1 MVFLFAFIKIL
12 LYTNYGGF
20 MKKVIYLNSNNVN
33 LFYRKFRL
41 YKFLSHFNINFIIN
55 YCGKEYTLNNKYP
68 QKLGIILNMTDILNT
83 RNKKEKYNK
92 IYIKKGYYYRTGDV
106 PYLKYFLSPRQKL
119 IALTS
124 HFKDKDENV
133 NKMIKFYKLP

>member
-1 MVFLFAFIKIL
+1 MLNTTEKSVVFLFAFIKIL

-20 MKKVIYLNSNNVN
+20 MKKVIYLNSNNLN

-55 YCGKEYTLNNKYP
+55 YCGKEYTLNDKYP
-68 QKLGIILNMTDILNT
+68 QELGIILNMTDILNT

-92 IYIKKGYYYRTGDV
+92 IYINVSAKSYCISNLVVGGSCQGILGQLGRRTC
-106 PYLKYFLSPRQKL
+106 K
-119 IALTS
+119 
-124 HFKDKDENV
+124 
-133 NKMIKFYKLP
+133 

>member
-1 MVFLFAFIKIL
+1 MLNTIEKSVVFLCAFIKIL
-12 LYTNYGGF
+12 LYTKYGGF

-55 YCGKEYTLNNKYP
+55 YCGKEYTLNDEYP
-68 QKLGIILNMTDILNT
+68 QELGIILNMTDILNT

-92 IYIKKGYYYRTGDV
+92 IYDRACDYLDNEFRT
-106 PYLKYFLSPRQKL
+106 K
-119 IALTS
+119 
-124 HFKDKDENV
+124 N
-133 NKMIKFYKLP
+133 

>member
-1 MVFLFAFIKIL
+1 MLNTTEKSVVFLFAFIKIL
-12 LYTNYGGF
+12 LYTKYGGF

-55 YCGKEYTLNNKYP
+55 YCGKEYTLNDEYP
-68 QKLGIILNMTDILNT
+68 QELGIILNMTDILNT

-92 IYIKKGYYYRTGDV
+92 
-106 PYLKYFLSPRQKL
+106 PW
-119 IALTS
+119 TS
-124 HFKDKDENV
+124 SE
-133 NKMIKFYKLP
+133 LA